1 MDQTKHKIPRDILL
15 LSSGF
20 AILFLGYNGF
30 QQYFTAVYSEMGLE
44 KLAFIS
50 LTLIYIFL
58 IIGNFLA
65 PTIIKKVGAKKSLL
79 ITGSIY
85 VAFIALTLL
94 KIPWLTMIVAALL
107 GLAGGVL
114 WTVQALYVVR
124 ANHGSNLGRNNGI
137 FFSSMGI
144 GTIIGVMGSGLILEY
159 FSHDSLIILLA
170 LFGLLG
176 IIILSFVE
184 DKNFDDGIYVSFKN
198 VFRDKALWLLVPI
211 YFSLDLAYGFLI
223 SKLPIIINE
232 KFGMI
237 DIGILTLI
245 MYVTPILA
253 PYFAGSWSDNNK
265 RSFFMYMAAL
275 LGISGLIAIIYAEKY
290 FVFFLAS
297 VCFSLSIPIAKPVA
311 NALVGDLYHKRE
323 FANAI
328 AFFRGVSGIAVPL
341 SILGSYYIEVKPFL
355 LGVII
360 LFFIS
365 MIPLCFF
372 FKQYHH
378 RIQQEKI

>member
-1 MDQTKHKIPRDILL
+1 
-15 LSSGF
+15 
-20 AILFLGYNGF
+20 
-30 QQYFTAVYSEMGLE
+30 MGLE

-50 LTLIYIFL
+50 LTLIYISL
-58 IIGNFLA
+58 IIGNFIA
-65 PTIIKKVGAKKSLL
+65 PAIIKKIGAKKCLL

-85 VAFIALTLL
+85 VVFIALTLL
-94 KIPWLTMIVAALL
+94 KIPWLTMVVASLL

-159 FSHDSLIILLA
+159 FSHSFLIILLA
-170 LFGLLG
+170 LFGLMG
-176 IIILSFVE
+176 VIILSFLK
-184 DKNFDDGIYVSFKN
+184 DRNFDDCVHISFKN
-198 VFRDKALWLLVPI
+198 VVTDKLLWFLIPT
-211 YFSLDLAYGFLI
+211 YFSLNLAYGFLI
-223 SKLPIIINE
+223 SKLPVIINQ

-237 DIGILTLI
+237 DIGFLTLI

-265 RSFFMYMAAL
+265 RSFFMYMATV
-275 LGISGLIAIIYAEKY
+275 LGISGLIVIMFAQKY
-290 FVFFLAS
+290 IVFFIAS
-297 VCFSLSIPIAKPVA
+297 VCFSLSIPILKPVA
-311 NALVGDLYHKRE
+311 NALVGDLYHKKE

-328 AFFRGVSGIAVPL
+328 AFFRGISGLAVPL
-341 SILGSYYIEVKPFL
+341 SILGSYYMEIKTFL
-355 LGVII
+355 LLVII
-360 LFFIS
+360 LFIIS
-365 MIPLCFF
+365 MIPLWLF